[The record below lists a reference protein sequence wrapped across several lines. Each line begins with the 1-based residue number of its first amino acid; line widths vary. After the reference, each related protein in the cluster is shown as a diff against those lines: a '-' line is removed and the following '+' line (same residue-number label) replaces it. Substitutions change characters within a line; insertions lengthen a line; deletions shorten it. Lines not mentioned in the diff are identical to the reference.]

1 MSKKVRII
9 ISCILVV
16 FAFGA
21 GIFAYAQTYSGKTD
35 KVNAEEGTPEYLVNQ
50 NGKIDFPHDP
60 TDEEDREEAM
70 LSRGNSETNPFVVLE
85 IVPYEG
91 MAEFGYLID
100 GQEPLDVVAM
110 ARNNE
115 SVPGGDY
122 YYKKTQKTFYYW
134 PEDKP
139 ENFKGWEQ
147 KMPQYGTMKYVPGGG
162 QYSRTV
168 DETDATKVTY
178 TLSAGGGYEWTPLS
192 AEECANLTAEEKAE
206 YGTGAQ
212 TVEENESFKMY
223 FNNVTYYT
231 ITGYTLEHKDVFLRE
246 SVGLAYEYDAN
257 GKRDY
262 IRKDDGSIDEEEIN
276 RRVDNFHTEVFTV
289 TPEDLNLN
297 LDLIDRADMIVISTE
312 ANLSAVFDTYGASEN
327 EYLRKDKFG
336 YEDEE
341 DPTHGRVYNVKG
353 ATFDTNLL
361 SWDAALR
368 IYSRATNPT
377 RICPII
383 TDSQL
388 YESMINGSEG
398 KWEEEV
404 TITKMFS
411 DGSTAD
417 AENAKRGTQ
426 NNMVKLFLMMYQM
439 TNPVL
444 ESFYG
449 EVNVTDHAM
458 FGSVVMKEED
468 EDGNE
473 IDVVRKGITIETGT
487 FMYNKD
493 WPAGKTIYDPNSLSY
508 WNDLTMYPWQ
518 ILPASEVAKH
528 DAPEVYRKYA
538 ATYGIMM
545 DSSETYNNNITAGY
559 AKNSIRNGL
568 MQYDGGMYMTTQFHG
583 EEDEYATKVKNNE
596 YGAELY
602 DFFNSITKA
611 EELPVEEGDLT
622 TADCLYYLLNG
633 LNLPGSVVNNNKQYK
648 ILELQPSPDYEDVED
663 FWAPLIAAYTNST
676 VEPEVEQMTTSEF
689 IGSHVECISDYDLIY
704 VGMNKMSTDPT
715 MKNISYVYSHTGPKV
730 KISDDFKALYGWLG
744 TNTRLIEKYFLYS
757 GNDLTKLA
765 YNKLKE
771 YDGEDFPILYA
782 DGLFVPTDMSKVAS
796 TIDRNTNVYKL
807 ATNTTN
813 SFKKGALYGSE
824 RERLLATLTTDSKK
838 VEMVFASASDY
849 PVIYDSNKPDQRD
862 WYINGYSDTSR
873 TLRYK
878 FTVNAPA
885 GTTYK
890 AKLYVDVNTDGSF
903 EDEEL
908 DITVRRLKA
917 NGNYEVVSNG
927 TVKAGETYMVERTIL
942 DRIGSL
948 SWKFCLEKGDKVYAS
963 LSGVSAI
970 KANSTEGENIK
981 VLQILPVNE
990 SDCVLFLPTESEIA
1004 LNSFKNETSK
1014 TFYNKVKDVNGM
1026 NITFER
1032 RTQAE
1037 ILQIFNTGIP
1047 AESLLPNPDYLN
1059 DYDMLVLGFAD
1070 CYNGVSDTD
1079 LIAKI
1084 EEFIANGKAVL
1095 YTHDT
1100 SSGIGSSGTTTL
1112 PKWGATVTESYRE
1125 LFGMDRYG
1133 AKWYK
1138 DNLGEAANP
1147 NGEDLAPDKDVPYVP
1162 ASDSSAAG
1170 AVYTTDKTET
1180 HETVARPLIQGVANG
1195 MLYRTQYTENGG
1207 SDPNVNSYH
1216 VSRVNVGAIT
1226 EYPYTIRESIPV
1238 ESTHPQYYQLDMED
1252 EEMVVWYCLDGNIDT
1267 YYDAAG
1273 NLKNETRELNYEKT
1287 YFGATKNDVRNN
1299 YYIYNRRNVTYTG
1312 MGHSVNNASLGMGVE
1327 EIELFVNTFVAAY
1340 RAAAKPVRVQ
1350 VTNGDATSN
1359 LAGDQFIC
1367 VDVDSSN
1374 ATKIIG
1380 EDTKDFYRLQSWDA
1394 VNNEYVVSEIVDKK
1408 SKRVYFRLVDNNS
1421 YSNAEYEVTI
1431 KLNDGSEIDGITKQF
1446 AVFREEDNKLVDMK
1460 DYKFT
1465 RNTTDG
1471 HDFYV
1476 DVPITIETVGTP
1488 VNPRQVVGKTELT
1501 VTVKMK
1507 YKIGESDFEKTG
1519 DTKVNIMPRGL
1530 FDLD

>member
-1 MSKKVRII
+1 MSRKVRII
-9 ISCILVV
+9 ISCVLVV
-16 FAFGA
+16 LAFGA
-21 GIFAYAQTYSGKTD
+21 GIFAYAQTHGDETNTA
-35 KVNAEEGTPEYLVNQ
+35 NADAPDYLVNQ
-50 NGKIDFPHDP
+50 NGKIQFPHDP
-60 TDEEDREEAM
+60 DEASEKEAAM
-70 LSRGNSETNPFVVLE
+70 LSRGSSETNPFLILE

-91 MAEFGYLID
+91 MAEVGYLID
-100 GQEPLDVVAM
+100 GQEPLDVHAI
-110 ARNNE
+110 ARNGEN
-115 SVPGGDY
+115 VPGGDY
-122 YYKKTQKTFYYW
+122 YYTKTDKTFYYW
-134 PEDKP
+134 PEDRP
-139 ENFKGWEQ
+139 EKFKGWAQ
-147 KMPQYGTMKYVPGGG
+147 QMNQYGTMTYVPDGG

-168 DETDATKVTY
+168 DPTDATKVTY
-178 TLSAGGGYEWTPLS
+178 TPDTNGDYIWTPLS

-206 YGTGAQ
+206 YGTGTQ
-212 TVEENESFKMY
+212 VVEENESFKMY
-223 FNNVTYYT
+223 FKDVTYYRSS
-231 ITGYTLEHKDVFLRE
+231 GALLEHKDVFLRE

-262 IRKDDGSIDEEEIN
+262 IRKADGSIDEEEIN
-276 RRVDNFHTEVFTV
+276 RRVDNFYTEVFTV

-312 ANLSAVFDTYGASEN
+312 GNMSAVFDTYGSNKN
-327 EYLRKDKFG
+327 EYLREGKFG

-341 DPTHGRVYNVKG
+341 DPTHGRVNNVKD

-383 TDSQL
+383 TDSQM

-404 TITKMFS
+404 TLTKMFS

-417 AENAKRGTQ
+417 ADSAKRGTQ

-449 EVNVTDHAM
+449 EVNATDHAM
-458 FGSVVMKEED
+458 FGSVNMKEED
-468 EDGNE
+468 EDGNV
-473 IDVVRKGITIETGT
+473 INVVRKGITIKTGT

-493 WPAGKTIYDPNSLSY
+493 WPAGKTISDPNSLSY

-518 ILPASEVAKH
+518 ILPASERANHNAV
-528 DAPEVYRKYA
+528 EVYRKYA

-568 MQYDGGMYMTTQFHG
+568 MQFDGGMYMTTQFHG
-583 EEDEYATKVKNNE
+583 EGSTYATKVKNNE

-648 ILELQPSPDYEDVED
+648 ILELQPSSEYEDVED

-676 VEPEVEQMTTSEF
+676 VEPLVEQMTTSEF
-689 IGSHVECISDYDLIY
+689 IGSHVECISDFDLIY
-704 VGMNKMSTDPT
+704 VGMKKDSDDIT
-715 MKNISYVYSHTGPKV
+715 MKFTTGTNFVYSHTGPKV

-782 DGLFVPTDMSKVAS
+782 DGFFMPTDLSKVVS
-796 TIDRNTNVYKL
+796 TIDLNSNVYKL
-807 ATNTTN
+807 AKNTTN

-824 RERLLATLTTDSKK
+824 RERLMATLTTDSKK
-838 VEMVFASASDY
+838 VEMVFATNGY
-849 PVIYDSNKPDQRD
+849 PKLYDSNIPDEKER
-862 WYINGYSDTSR
+862 YINGTLDTNR
-873 TLRYK
+873 TLRYN

-903 EDEEL
+903 KDEEL
-908 DITVRRLKA
+908 DVAVYRRKS
-917 NGNYEVVSNG
+917 NGNYELVSDG
-927 TVKAGETYMVERTIL
+927 TVKAGETYKVERAIE
-942 DRIGSL
+942 DRFGSL
-948 SWKFCLEKGDKVYAS
+948 SWKFCLTKGDKVYAS

-970 KANSTEGENIK
+970 KANDTESEDIR
-981 VLQILPVNE
+981 VLQILPADE
-990 SDCVLFLPTESEIA
+990 SKCVLYLPTDKEIA
-1004 LNSFKNETSK
+1004 DDDFENETSRK
-1014 TFYNKVKDVNGM
+1014 FYEKVKDVNGM

-1032 RTQAE
+1032 RSQE
-1037 ILQIFNTGIP
+1037 DILDIMTVGLM
-1047 AESLLPNPDYLN
+1047 EDGSLLKNADYLN
-1059 DYDMLVLGFAD
+1059 EFDMLVLGFAD
-1070 CYNGVSDTD
+1070 CYDGLSDPD

-1084 EEFIANGKAVL
+1084 QTFIDNGKAVL

-1100 SSGIGSSGTTTL
+1100 SSGIGSNGTTTL

-1133 AKWYK
+1133 ASWYK
-1138 DNLGEAANP
+1138 KNLGEAANP
-1147 NGEDLAPDKDVPYVP
+1147 NGENLAPNKDVPYVP
-1162 ASDSSAAG
+1162 SSSTAG
-1170 AVYTTDKTET
+1170 EIHTTDKDET
-1180 HETVARPLIQGVANG
+1180 GESVERPLIQGVANG
-1195 MLYRTQYTENGG
+1195 MLYRTQYTGSGG

-1226 EYPYTIRESIPV
+1226 EYPYTINETIEV

-1252 EEMVVWYCLDGNIDT
+1252 DEMVVWYCLDGDLG
-1267 YYDAAG
+1267 DS
-1273 NLKNETRELNYEKT
+1273 REQGYEDK
-1287 YFGATKNDVRNN
+1287 YFGANKNDVRNN

-1312 MGHSVNNASLGMGVE
+1312 MGHSVNDSALGMGE
-1327 EIELFVNTFVAAY
+1327 AEIELFVNTFVAAY
-1340 RAAAKPVRVQ
+1340 RAAVKPVRVQ

-1367 VDVDSSN
+1367 VDVDSSD
-1374 ATKIIG
+1374 ATEIIG
-1380 EDTKDFYRLQSWDA
+1380 EDIENEYRLQSWDA
-1394 VNNEYVVSEIVDKK
+1394 TNSKYVMSEIVPEK

-1421 YSNAEYEVTI
+1421 YSNAEYEVKI
-1431 KLNDGSEIDGITKQF
+1431 VLNDGSVIDGTTKMF
-1446 AVFREEDNKLVDMK
+1446 AVYTQDGNKLVDTK
-1460 DYKFT
+1460 DVKFK
-1465 RNTTDG
+1465 RNTTEG
-1471 HDFYV
+1471 YYYYI
-1476 DVPITIETVGTP
+1476 DVPITMEMAEGG
-1488 VNPRQVVGKTELT
+1488 RQAVTKTELT
-1501 VTVKMK
+1501 ITVKMT
-1507 YKIGESDFEKTG
+1507 YKIGESEFEKTG